1 MDGFKCVPSGEKT
14 TTCTILHGNQITY
27 SFWDPNSDFHY
38 FKKTFRW
45 RLSTSRRPDCLTEI
59 LPEQLGR
66 YRPRGPLRVF
76 IEAEAFP

>member
-1 MDGFKCVPSGEKT
+1 M
-14 TTCTILHGNQITY
+14 CTVWRKNYNMHHLAWKPDHY

-38 FKKTFRW
+38 FKKTFGW